1 MSKIALKKNEEI
13 RIKNGHLW
21 VFSNEIEITEG
32 NPENGDSVFVYD
44 FKNNFLGTGFYN
56 KNSLIA
62 VRMLSKEKID
72 NFLQFARTKII
83 DAYALRSA
91 LYPERNS
98 FRVIFSESDFMPGL
112 IIDKYNSTFVLQVN
126 SFGIEK
132 NLPDILK
139 ILMEDLRAENIFT
152 KNDFHFRKLEGLP
165 ESDEVY
171 LGSQTEEIIT
181 DGSVNY
187 LIDFKKGQKTGF
199 FFDQSDNRFFI
210 ETIAAGKNVL
220 DGFCNSGGF
229 GLHAAKAGSA
239 SITFIDSSSFEI
251 ESAMENFKINKFD
264 IPVQFIKE
272 DVFDFLERNI
282 GTENKFDIIILDP
295 PAFAKGKK
303 NLQTAKKGY
312 EKLNKLAVQNI
323 KSNGFLV
330 TSSCS
335 YHIKE
340 DEFMKILN
348 TASIKS
354 GKKLQ
359 LLYFNNASRDH
370 PRLPAMEETNYL
382 KFGVFRVI

>member
-1 MSKIALKKNEEI
+1 MSKITLKKNEEI

-21 VFSNEIEITEG
+21 IFSNEIEKTEG

-72 NFLQFARTKII
+72 NFLQFARAKII
-83 DAYALRSA
+83 DAYASRSA
-91 LYPERNS
+91 LYPDRKS

-112 IIDKYNSTFVLQVN
+112 IIDKYNGTFVLQVN

-132 NLPDILK
+132 NLPEILK

-152 KNDFHFRKLEGLP
+152 KNDFYFRKLEGLP

-171 LGSQTEEIIT
+171 LGSKTEETIS
-181 DGSVNY
+181 DGSINY
-187 LIDFKKGQKTGF
+187 KIDFTKGQKTGF

-229 GLHAAKAGSA
+229 GLHAAKAGAA
-239 SITFIDSSSFEI
+239 SVTFIDSSSFEI

-264 IPVQFIKE
+264 VPAQFIKE

-323 KSNGFLV
+323 KPNGFLI

-335 YHIKE
+335 HHIKE
-340 DEFMKILN
+340 DEFIKILN

-359 LLYFNNASRDH
+359 LLYFNNASLDH